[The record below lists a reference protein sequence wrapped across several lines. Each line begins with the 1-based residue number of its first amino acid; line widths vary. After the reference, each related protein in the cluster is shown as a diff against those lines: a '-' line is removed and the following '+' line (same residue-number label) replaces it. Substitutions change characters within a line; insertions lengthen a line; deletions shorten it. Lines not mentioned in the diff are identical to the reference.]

1 MPVPESAVAFM
12 SALIARARPLQ
23 KRIVFPEGADPR
35 VQEAAE
41 RLARE
46 GIVQPVLIGPKASIP
61 GVKFVDPAT
70 SGNVG
75 KYAGL
80 LYERRRSRGMTR
92 IEAEQMAGRP
102 LYFASLM
109 VAAGDADGSV
119 GGVAHTTADT
129 VRAALHCVGT
139 APGIHLVSSAYI
151 MAVADRN
158 LGHGG
163 LMVFADCSV
172 VINPGGIELAEI
184 AIAAAETTRRLI
196 GTEPVVALL
205 SFSTKRKGRH
215 PQVDKIVEALRV
227 VRERAPAL
235 NIDGEMQLDAALVP
249 DVARSKA
256 PGSTVAGR
264 ANTLIFP
271 DLNSGNIGYK
281 LVQRLAGA
289 AAIGPVL
296 QGLAKPVNDISRG
309 ASVDDIFHAAIL
321 TAVQAAGVR
330 SAGA

>member
-1 MPVPESAVAFM
+1 MPVPESAAAFI
-12 SALIARARPLQ
+12 SGLIARARPLQ
-23 KRIVFPEGADPR
+23 RRIVFPEGADSR

-46 GIVQPVLIGPKASIP
+46 GIVQPILIGPKASIP
-61 GVKFVDPAT
+61 GVKFVDPAS
-70 SGNVG
+70 SGNVR

-80 LYERRRSRGMTR
+80 LHERRRARGMTH
-92 IEAEQMAGRP
+92 IEAEQVAVKP
-102 LYFASLM
+102 LYFGALM

-129 VRAALHCVGT
+129 VRAALHSVGT
-139 APGIHLVSSAYI
+139 APGIRLVSSAYI
-151 MAVADRN
+151 MAVADRD

-172 VINPGGIELAEI
+172 VINPGGVELAEI

-196 GTEPVVALL
+196 GAEPIVALL

-215 PQVDKIVEALRV
+215 PQVDRIVEALHV
-227 VRERAPAL
+227 VRERDPGL
-235 NIDGEMQLDAALVP
+235 NIDGELQLDAALVP
-249 DVARSKA
+249 EVARSKA

-289 AAIGPVL
+289 SAIGPVL

>member
-1 MPVPESAVAFM
+1 MPVPESALAFI
-12 SALIARARPLQ
+12 SGLIARARPLQ
-23 KRIVFPEGADPR
+23 KRIVFPEGGDPR
-35 VQEAAE
+35 VQAAAE

-46 GIVQPVLIGPKASIP
+46 GIVQPILIGPKASVP

-70 SGNVG
+70 SGNVR

-80 LYERRRSRGMTR
+80 LHERRRARGMTQ
-92 IEAEQMAGRP
+92 IEAEQMAGKP
-102 LYFASLM
+102 LYFGALM

-129 VRAALHCVGT
+129 VRAALHAVGT
-139 APGIHLVSSAYI
+139 AAGIHLVSSAYI
-151 MAVADRN
+151 MAVADPD

-163 LMVFADCSV
+163 LMAFADCSV
-172 VINPGGIELAEI
+172 VIDPGGVELAEI
-184 AIAAAETTRRLI
+184 AIATAETTRRLI
-196 GTEPVVALL
+196 GVEPVVALL

-227 VRERAPAL
+227 VRERDPRL
-235 NIDGEMQLDAALVP
+235 NIDGELQLDAALVP
-249 DVARSKA
+249 EVARSKA